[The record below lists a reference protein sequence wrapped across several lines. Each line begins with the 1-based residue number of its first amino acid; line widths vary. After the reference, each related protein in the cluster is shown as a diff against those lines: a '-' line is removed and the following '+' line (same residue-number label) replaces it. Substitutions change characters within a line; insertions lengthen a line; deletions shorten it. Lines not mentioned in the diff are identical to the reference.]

1 MIRWILTAVALLTT
15 PASTMA
21 QTVTGS
27 IETRLERVEAELAIS
42 NIITNYAGFFNN
54 RDYNGCASLFA
65 PDGEYSNANGD
76 YKGQDAIRQMLEKLA
91 GTAAAPNKL
100 DYQIVSNQRIDI
112 NGDQA
117 TATSRYL
124 IMMRG
129 SDGAPMPSMAGG
141 YRDVFT
147 RLNGQWKIRRRVAD
161 DIIKPTSEQWQNIL
175 TAPKVT
181 K

>member
-1 MIRWILTAVALLTT
+1 MIRWILAAAVLLAAPSATMT
-15 PASTMA
+15 QPA
-21 QTVTGS
+21 TGS
-27 IETRLERVEAELAIS
+27 IEARLERVEAELAIS
-42 NIITNYAGFFNN
+42 NIIANYAGFFNN

-65 PDGEYSNANGD
+65 PDGEYVNDAGE
-76 YKGQDAIRQMLEKLA
+76 YKGQDAIRDMLENIT
-91 GTAAAPNKL
+91 GTAAAPNRL

-112 NGDQA
+112 GGDQA

-141 YRDVFT
+141 YSDVFV
-147 RLNGQWKIRRRVAD
+147 RLNGHWKIRRRVAD
-161 DIIKPTSEQWQNIL
+161 DIIMPTSEQWQKIIA
-175 TAPKVT
+175 APKVT